1 MDFSD
6 ENEIPGLD
14 PITQDGYYST
24 EDGIRWLPTISSHY
38 SGASVV
44 FLCLTGL
51 GPLLVLIDT
60 KGVII
65 ELYAKNNK
73 T

>member
-1 MDFSD
+1 MDFSG
-6 ENEIPGLD
+6 ENEKPGLD
-14 PITQDGYYST
+14 PITQGGYYST
-24 EDGIRWLPTISSHY
+24 EDGIRRLPTISSHY
-38 SGASVV
+38 SGATVV

-51 GPLLVLIDT
+51 GSLLVLIDT
-60 KGVII
+60 KGVMI